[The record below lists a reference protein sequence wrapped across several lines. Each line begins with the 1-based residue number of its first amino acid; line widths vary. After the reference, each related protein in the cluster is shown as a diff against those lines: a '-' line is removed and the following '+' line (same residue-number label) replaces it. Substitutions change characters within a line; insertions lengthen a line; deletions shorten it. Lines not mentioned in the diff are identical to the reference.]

1 MVFSK
6 SYCPYCTKAKTA
18 LQSVGLTQYG
28 LLELDGHPRCDEA
41 RLSPCPAL
49 ELALPSA
56 RMPPVRASLSA
67 DVPSMLSS
75 LLQVQDALLKLTGG
89 RSVPRVFVDGK
100 FIGGGDD
107 TAAMARDGRLKTMLV
122 SAGIM
127 SAM

>member
-1 MVFSK
+1 
-6 SYCPYCTKAKTA
+6 
-18 LQSVGLTQYG
+18 
-28 LLELDGHPRCDEA
+28 
-41 RLSPCPAL
+41 
-49 ELALPSA
+49 
-56 RMPPVRASLSA
+56 MPPVRASRSA